1 MRSLI
6 DPVWFLLL
14 FLTFAIFVKV
24 ANTKLN
30 RVIKL
35 LTRVSI
41 SILVFLSTGVATM
54 IFDQFLANETS
65 PRSDWSPEFIF
76 VLGGGYELGANA
88 AQDFLGTESI
98 RRVNA
103 ASALWQ
109 KYSKSIVVF
118 SGKQPG
124 TEDDR
129 KPTRHGEL
137 SSEHAISLG
146 LTESRII
153 IESTSPNTREHPIE
167 ALKLSEV
174 KRDSRIAIVTSD
186 FHLRR
191 ATGEFK
197 KHFQDVESFGTRDAA
212 SALSWL
218 DFVPLAAHLDENAYR
233 IKEFA
238 VYSFYLL
245 YTIVIFVT

>member
-6 DPVWFLLL
+6 DPVWLLL
-14 FLTFAIFVKV
+14 LYLTFAIFVKV

-30 RVIKL
+30 RIIKL

-41 SILVFLSTGVATM
+41 SILVFLSTGVATL
-54 IFDQFLANETS
+54 IFDQILTTETS

-76 VLGGGYELGANA
+76 ILGGGYELGANA

-98 RRVNA
+98 RRINA

-109 KYSKSIVVF
+109 KYPKSLVVF

-124 TEDDR
+124 TETER
-129 KPTRHGEL
+129 AKTRHGEL

-146 LTESRII
+146 LDTTRII
-153 IESTSPNTREHPIE
+153 IESTSSNTKEHPIE
-167 ALKLSEV
+167 ALKLSGV
-174 KRDSRIAIVTSD
+174 KRDSKIAIVTSD

-197 KHFQDVESFGTRDAA
+197 KHFLNVESFGTGDAA
-212 SALSWL
+212 SGLSWL
-218 DFVPLAAHLDENAYR
+218 DFVPLATHLDENAYR

-238 VYSFYLL
+238 GIIISKL
-245 YTIVIFVT
+245 

>member
-14 FLTFAIFVKV
+14 VLTFAVFVKV
-24 ANTKLN
+24 VSTKLG

-35 LTRVSI
+35 LARVSI
-41 SILVFLSTGVATM
+41 SILVFLSTGVATL
-54 IFDQFLANETS
+54 IFDQILANETS
-65 PRSDWSPEFIF
+65 PGPNWSPEFIF

-98 RRVNA
+98 RRVNS

-109 KYSKSIVVF
+109 KYPKSIIVF

-129 KPTRHGEL
+129 EPTRHGEL
-137 SSEHAISLG
+137 SSEHAKSLG

-153 IESTSPNTREHPIE
+153 IESTSSNTREHPIE
-167 ALKLSEV
+167 ALKLSRV
-174 KRDSRIAIVTSD
+174 KRDSKIAIVTSD

-191 ATGEFK
+191 ATGEFR
-197 KHFQDVESFGTRDAA
+197 KHFQDVESFGTGDAA
-212 SALSWL
+212 SGLSWL
-218 DFVPLAAHLDENAYR
+218 DFVPLATHLDENAYR
-233 IKEFA
+233 IKECA
-238 VYSFYLL
+238 GIIISKL
-245 YTIVIFVT
+245 

>member
-14 FLTFAIFVKV
+14 VLTLTIFVKV
-24 ANTKLN
+24 ANTKLGQ
-30 RVIKL
+30 VVKL
-35 LTRVSI
+35 LARVSV
-41 SILVFLSTGVATM
+41 STLVFLSTGVATL
-54 IFDQFLANETS
+54 IFDQILANETS
-65 PRSDWSPEFIF
+65 PGPDWSPEFIF

-103 ASALWQ
+103 ASAIWQ
-109 KYSKSIVVF
+109 KYPESKVVF

-137 SSEHAISLG
+137 SSEHAVSLG

-153 IESTSPNTREHPIE
+153 IESTSSNTREHPIE

-174 KRDSRIAIVTSD
+174 KRDSKIAIVTSD

-191 ATGEFK
+191 ASGEFR
-197 KHFQDVESFGTRDAA
+197 KHFLNVESFGTGDVA
-212 SALSWL
+212 SGLSWL
-218 DFVPLAAHLDENAYR
+218 DFVPLATHLDENAYR

-238 VYSFYLL
+238 GIIISKL
-245 YTIVIFVT
+245 

>member
-1 MRSLI
+1 MRLLI

-30 RVIKL
+30 RIIKL

-41 SILVFLSTGVATM
+41 SILVFLSTGVATL
-54 IFDQFLANETS
+54 IFDQILATETS

-98 RRVNA
+98 RRINA

-109 KYSKSIVVF
+109 KYPKSLVVF

-124 TEDDR
+124 TETER
-129 KPTRHGEL
+129 AITRHGEL
-137 SSEHAISLG
+137 SSKHATSLG
-146 LTESRII
+146 LDKSRII
-153 IESTSPNTREHPIE
+153 IESTSSNTREHPVE
-167 ALKLSEV
+167 ALKLSRV
-174 KRDSRIAIVTSD
+174 TRDSWIAIVTSD

-191 ATGEFK
+191 ATGQFK
-197 KHFQDVESFGTRDAA
+197 KHFLNVESFGTGDAA

-218 DFVPLAAHLDENAYR
+218 DFVPLATHLDENAYR

-238 VYSFYLL
+238 G
-245 YTIVIFVT
+245 IIIF

>member
-14 FLTFAIFVKV
+14 VLTVTTFVTV
-24 ANTKLN
+24 ASTKLG

-35 LTRVSI
+35 LARVSI
-41 SILVFLSTGVATM
+41 SMLVFLSTGVATL
-54 IFDQFLANETS
+54 IFDQILSNETS
-65 PRSDWSPEFIF
+65 PRSGWSPEFIF

-103 ASALWQ
+103 ASSLWQ
-109 KYSKSIVVF
+109 RYPKSLVVF
-118 SGKQPG
+118 SGRQPG
-124 TEDDR
+124 TETER
-129 KPTRHGEL
+129 AATRHGEL

-153 IESTSPNTREHPIE
+153 IESTSSNTREHPIE
-167 ALKLSEV
+167 ALKLSGV
-174 KRDSRIAIVTSD
+174 KRDSKIAIVTSD

-197 KHFQDVESFGTRDAA
+197 KHFLNVESFGTGDAA
-212 SALSWL
+212 SGLSWL
-218 DFVPLAAHLDENAYR
+218 DFVPLATHLDENAYR

-238 VYSFYLL
+238 GIIISKL
-245 YTIVIFVT
+245 

>member
-1 MRSLI
+1 L
-6 DPVWFLLL
+6 
-14 FLTFAIFVKV
+14 
-24 ANTKLN
+24 
-30 RVIKL
+30 
-35 LTRVSI
+35 
-41 SILVFLSTGVATM
+41 
-54 IFDQFLANETS
+54 
-65 PRSDWSPEFIF
+65 SPEFIF

-109 KYSKSIVVF
+109 MYPKSMVVF
-118 SGKQPG
+118 SGRQPG
-124 TEDDR
+124 TENDR
-129 KPTRHGEL
+129 EPTRHGKL

-153 IESTSPNTREHPIE
+153 IESASSNTREHPIE
-167 ALKLSEV
+167 ALKLAGV
-174 KRDSRIAIVTSD
+174 KRDSKIAIVTSD

-197 KHFQDVESFGTRDAA
+197 EHFLNVESFGTGDVA
-212 SALSWL
+212 SDLSWL
-218 DFVPLAAHLDENAYR
+218 DFVPLATHLDENAYR

-238 VYSFYLL
+238 GIIISKL
-245 YTIVIFVT
+245 

>member
-14 FLTFAIFVKV
+14 VLTFAIFIKV
-24 ANTKLN
+24 ASTKLS

-35 LTRVSI
+35 LARVSI
-41 SILVFLSTGVATM
+41 SMLVFLSTGIATL
-54 IFDQFLANETS
+54 IFDQILATETS
-65 PRSDWSPEFIF
+65 PGSDWTPEFIF
-76 VLGGGYELGANA
+76 VMGGGYELGANA

-109 KYSKSIVVF
+109 KYPKSMVVF
-118 SGKQPG
+118 SGRQPG
-124 TEDDR
+124 TETER
-129 KPTRHGEL
+129 AATRHGEL

-146 LTESRII
+146 LAKTRII
-153 IESTSPNTREHPIE
+153 IESASSNTREHPIE
-167 ALKLSEV
+167 ALKLSGV
-174 KRDSRIAIVTSD
+174 KRDSHIAIVTSD

-197 KHFQDVESFGTRDAA
+197 KHFLNVESFGTGDAT
-212 SALSWL
+212 SGLSWL
-218 DFVPLAAHLDENAYR
+218 DFVPLATHLDENAYR

-238 VYSFYLL
+238 GIIIS
-245 YTIVIFVT
+245 

>member
-1 MRSLI
+1 LRGLASRY
-6 DPVWFLLL
+6 L
-14 FLTFAIFVKV
+14 FF
-24 ANTKLN
+24 
-30 RVIKL
+30 
-35 LTRVSI
+35 
-41 SILVFLSTGVATM
+41 STGVATL
-54 IFDQFLANETS
+54 IFDQILATETS
-65 PRSDWSPEFIF
+65 PGSDWSPEFIF

-109 KYSKSIVVF
+109 KYPKSMVVF
-118 SGKQPG
+118 SGRQPG
-124 TEDDR
+124 TETER
-129 KPTRHGEL
+129 AATRHGEL

-146 LTESRII
+146 LTGSRII
-153 IESTSPNTREHPIE
+153 IESTSSNTREHPIE

-174 KRDSRIAIVTSD
+174 KRDSKIAIVTSD

-197 KHFQDVESFGTRDAA
+197 KHFLNVESFGTGDGA

-218 DFVPLAAHLDENAYR
+218 DFVPLATHLNENAYR
-233 IKEFA
+233 VKEF
-238 VYSFYLL
+238 VG
-245 YTIVIFVT
+245 IIIF

>member
-41 SILVFLSTGVATM
+41 SILVFLSTGVATL
-54 IFDQFLANETS
+54 IFDQILATETS
-65 PRSDWSPEFIF
+65 PKSDWSPEFIF

-88 AQDFLGTESI
+88 TQDFLGTESI

-109 KYSKSIVVF
+109 KYPKSKVVF
-118 SGKQPG
+118 SGRQLG
-124 TEDDR
+124 TETER
-129 KPTRHGEL
+129 AATRHGEL

-146 LTESRII
+146 LTETRII
-153 IESTSPNTREHPIE
+153 IESTSSNTREHPTE

-174 KRDSRIAIVTSD
+174 KRDSKIAIVTSD

-197 KHFQDVESFGTRDAA
+197 KHFLNVESFGTGDAA
-212 SALSWL
+212 SGLSWL
-218 DFVPLAAHLDENAYR
+218 DFVPLATHLDENAYR

-238 VYSFYLL
+238 GIIISKF
-245 YTIVIFVT
+245 

>member
-1 MRSLI
+1 M
-6 DPVWFLLL
+6 
-14 FLTFAIFVKV
+14 
-24 ANTKLN
+24 
-30 RVIKL
+30 

-41 SILVFLSTGVATM
+41 SILVFLSTGVSTL
-54 IFDQFLANETS
+54 IFDQILTTETS

-76 VLGGGYELGANA
+76 VLGGGYELGANV

-98 RRVNA
+98 RRINA

-109 KYSKSIVVF
+109 KYPKSLVVF

-124 TEDDR
+124 TETER
-129 KPTRHGEL
+129 AKTRHGEL

-146 LTESRII
+146 LDTTRII
-153 IESTSPNTREHPIE
+153 IESTSSNTKEHPIE
-167 ALKLSEV
+167 ALKLPGVE
-174 KRDSRIAIVTSD
+174 RDSKIAIVTSD

-197 KHFQDVESFGTRDAA
+197 KHFLNVESFGTGDAT
-212 SALSWL
+212 SGLSWL
-218 DFVPLAAHLDENAYR
+218 DFVPLATHLDENAYR

-238 VYSFYLL
+238 GIIISKL
-245 YTIVIFVT
+245 

>member
-6 DPVWFLLL
+6 DPVWFLLI
-14 FLTFAIFVKV
+14 FLTFTIFTKIGS
-24 ANTKLN
+24 AKLN

-35 LTRVSI
+35 LARVSI
-41 SILVFLSTGVATM
+41 SMLVFLSTGVATL
-54 IFDQFLANETS
+54 IFDQILAAETS
-65 PRSDWSPEFIF
+65 PESDWSPEFIF
-76 VLGGGYELGANA
+76 VLGGGFELGANE

-109 KYSKSIVVF
+109 KYPKSIVVF

-137 SSEHAISLG
+137 SSGHAISLG
-146 LTESRII
+146 LDKSRII
-153 IESTSPNTREHPIE
+153 IESTSSNTREHPIE
-167 ALKLSEV
+167 ALKLSGV
-174 KRDSRIAIVTSD
+174 KQDSKIAIVTSD

-197 KHFQDVESFGTRDAA
+197 KYFLSVESFGTGDAA
-212 SALSWL
+212 SGLSWL
-218 DFVPLAAHLDENAYR
+218 DFVPLATHLDENAYR

-238 VYSFYLL
+238 GLGFTYR
-245 YTIVIFVT
+245 

>member
-1 MRSLI
+1 MRSLV
-6 DPVWFLLL
+6 DPVWILLL
-14 FLTFAIFVKV
+14 ALTFAIFVKV
-24 ANTKLN
+24 NSTRVN

-35 LTRVSI
+35 LARVSI
-41 SILVFLSTGVATM
+41 SMLVFLSTGLATL
-54 IFDQFLANETS
+54 IFDAVLSTESS
-65 PRSDWSPEFIF
+65 PDASWSPEFIF
-76 VLGGGYELGANA
+76 VLGGGYELGANN

-109 KYSKSIVVF
+109 KYPSSKVVF
-118 SGKQPG
+118 SGRQPG

-129 KPTRHGEL
+129 EPTRHGEL

-146 LTESRII
+146 LASSRII
-153 IESTSPNTREHPIE
+153 IESSSSNTREHPIE
-167 ALKLSEV
+167 ALKISGV
-174 KRDSRIAIVTSD
+174 SRDSKIAIVTSD

-197 KHFQDVESFGTRDAA
+197 KHFASVESFGTGDAA
-212 SALSWL
+212 SGLSWL
-218 DFVPLAAHLDENAYR
+218 DFVPLATHLDENAYR

-238 VYSFYLL
+238 GIIIS
-245 YTIVIFVT
+245 

>member
-6 DPVWFLLL
+6 DPVWFLSL

-24 ANTKLN
+24 ANTKLS
-30 RVIKL
+30 RVVKL
-35 LTRVSI
+35 LARVSI
-41 SILVFLSTGVATM
+41 STLVFLSTGVATL
-54 IFDQFLANETS
+54 IFDQLLATETS
-65 PRSDWSPEFIF
+65 PGPDWSPEFIF

-103 ASALWQ
+103 ASAIWQ
-109 KYSKSIVVF
+109 RYPESIVVF

-124 TEDDR
+124 TETER
-129 KPTRHGEL
+129 AATRHGEL
-137 SSEHAISLG
+137 SSEHAMSLG

-153 IESTSPNTREHPIE
+153 IESTSSNTREHPIE
-167 ALKLSEV
+167 AIKLSQVE
-174 KRDSRIAIVTSD
+174 RDSQIAIVTSD

-191 ATGEFK
+191 ATGEFR
-197 KHFQDVESFGTRDAA
+197 KHFLNVESFGTGDAA
-212 SALSWL
+212 SGLSWL
-218 DFVPLAAHLDENAYR
+218 DFVPLATHLDENAYR

-238 VYSFYLL
+238 GIIISKL
-245 YTIVIFVT
+245 

>member
-14 FLTFAIFVKV
+14 VLTFAVFVKV
-24 ANTKLN
+24 ASTKLS
-30 RVIKL
+30 RIIKL
-35 LTRVSI
+35 LARVSI
-41 SILVFLSTGVATM
+41 SILVFLSTGVATLT
-54 IFDQFLANETS
+54 FDQFLATETS

-103 ASALWQ
+103 ASVLWQ
-109 KYSKSIVVF
+109 KYPKSLVVF
-118 SGKQPG
+118 SGRQPG
-124 TEDDR
+124 TETER
-129 KPTRHGEL
+129 AATRHGEL

-153 IESTSPNTREHPIE
+153 IESTSSNTREHPIE
-167 ALKLSEV
+167 ALKLSQVE
-174 KRDSRIAIVTSD
+174 RDSQIAIVTSD

-191 ATGEFK
+191 ATGEFR
-197 KHFQDVESFGTRDAA
+197 KHFLNVESFSTGDAA

-218 DFVPLAAHLDENAYR
+218 DFVPLATHLDENAYR

-238 VYSFYLL
+238 G
-245 YTIVIFVT
+245 IIIF

>member
-14 FLTFAIFVKV
+14 VLTFAIFVTV
-24 ANTKLN
+24 TSTKLS

-35 LTRVSI
+35 LARVSI
-41 SILVFLSTGVATM
+41 SILVFLSTGVATL
-54 IFDQFLANETS
+54 IFDQILATETS
-65 PRSDWSPEFIF
+65 PGSDWSPEFIF

-109 KYSKSIVVF
+109 KYPESIVVF

-124 TEDDR
+124 TETER
-129 KPTRHGEL
+129 AATRHGEL
-137 SSEHAISLG
+137 SSKHAITLG

-153 IESTSPNTREHPIE
+153 IESTSSNTKEHPIE

-174 KRDSRIAIVTSD
+174 KRDSKIAIVTSD

-191 ATGEFK
+191 ASGEFK
-197 KHFQDVESFGTRDAA
+197 KHFQDVESFGTGDAA
-212 SALSWL
+212 SGLSWL
-218 DFVPLAAHLDENAYR
+218 DFVPLATHLDENAYR

-238 VYSFYLL
+238 GIIISKL
-245 YTIVIFVT
+245 

>member
-1 MRSLI
+1 MI

-24 ANTKLN
+24 TSTKLN

-41 SILVFLSTGVATM
+41 SILVFLSTGVATL
-54 IFDQFLANETS
+54 IFDQILATETS

-98 RRVNA
+98 RRINA
-103 ASALWQ
+103 ASTLWQ
-109 KYSKSIVVF
+109 KYPKSLVVF
-118 SGKQPG
+118 SGRQPG
-124 TEDDR
+124 TETER
-129 KPTRHGEL
+129 AATRHGEL

-146 LTESRII
+146 LTETRII
-153 IESTSPNTREHPIE
+153 IESTSSNTREHPTE
-167 ALKLSEV
+167 ALKLSLV
-174 KRDSRIAIVTSD
+174 QQNSKIAIVTSN

-191 ATGEFK
+191 ATGKFK
-197 KHFQDVESFGTRDAA
+197 KHFLNVESFGTGDAA
-212 SALSWL
+212 SGLSWL
-218 DFVPLAAHLDENAYR
+218 DFVPLATHLDENAYR

-238 VYSFYLL
+238 GI
-245 YTIVIFVT
+245 IVG

>member
-14 FLTFAIFVKV
+14 FLTFAIFTKV
-24 ANTKLN
+24 TRSKLN
-30 RVIKL
+30 RFIKL
-35 LTRVSI
+35 LARVSI
-41 SILVFLSTGVATM
+41 SILVFLSTGVTTL
-54 IFDQFLANETS
+54 IFDQILATETS
-65 PRSDWSPEFIF
+65 PNSDWSPEFIF

-109 KYSKSIVVF
+109 KYPQSLVVF
-118 SGKQPG
+118 SGRQPD
-124 TEDDR
+124 TVPER
-129 KPTRHGEL
+129 AATRHGEL

-146 LTESRII
+146 LNKSRII
-153 IESTSPNTREHPIE
+153 IESTSSNTREHPIE
-167 ALKLSEV
+167 ALKLSGV
-174 KRDSRIAIVTSD
+174 KQDSKIAIVTSD

-197 KHFQDVESFGTRDAA
+197 KYFLSVESFGTGDAA
-212 SALSWL
+212 SGLSWL
-218 DFVPLAAHLDENAYR
+218 DFVPLATHLDENAYR

-238 VYSFYLL
+238 GIIIS
-245 YTIVIFVT
+245 